1 MMQRPVIFTITALWD
16 EEASVWSGQCD
27 AIPAAADAPTLDGV
41 LSKINAMA
49 MDLLPDNHPG
59 IEPASVF
66 LQITALRE
74 AAPAAA

>member
-1 MMQRPVIFTITALWD
+1 MNKPTIFTISAVWD
-16 EEASVWSGQCD
+16 DEASVWSGHCD

-41 LSKINAMA
+41 LEKINAMA

-59 IEPASVF
+59 VDPTSVF

-74 AAPAAA
+74 AATAA